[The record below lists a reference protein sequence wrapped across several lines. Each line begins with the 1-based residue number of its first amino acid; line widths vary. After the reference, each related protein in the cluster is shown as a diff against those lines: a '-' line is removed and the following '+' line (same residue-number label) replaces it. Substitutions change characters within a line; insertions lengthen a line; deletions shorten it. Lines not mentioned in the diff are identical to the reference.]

1 MDAPETVLH
10 VAAAVRDAAGVAAR
24 PGAVAVQ
31 GDRILAAGALDDVQR
46 HALERAPDRT
56 IDHGEVLLTPAFVN
70 AHAHLDLTA
79 IGPRAFEGT
88 FLDWVGMVMRERPTS
103 AADIRAAV
111 AAGLRRSQDAGVGWV
126 GDIAGSDEAVLACAL
141 ADDGIRVPG
150 VSWLEVFGIGS
161 RTGAGIESAESRLA
175 TLRAACAGAGE
186 GEVRVDLQP
195 HAPYSAGLALFERA
209 AELGSPST
217 HLAETEAE
225 LEFVASAS
233 GPFRDLLTRLRG
245 DDPMLE
251 GAGTTPVRAFA
262 AALRRSTWVL
272 AHCNYVED
280 ADLDVLAGCPG
291 VVVAYCPIASE
302 YFGHRGH
309 RYRDMLARGI
319 PVALGTDSI
328 LCQPPDE
335 EFPLGILPA
344 CRRLRARDGT
354 DPGTLLTMATVHG
367 ARALGLES
375 GAATLARGAPARF
388 ATLAIDSRYPTD
400 PWLQCLGG

>member
-31 GDRILAAGALDDVQR
+31 GDRILAAGALDDVER
-46 HALERAPDRT
+46 HALVSGLDRT
-56 IDHGEVLLTPAFVN
+56 VDHGEVLLTPAFVN

-79 IGPRAFEGT
+79 IGPRPFEGT

-103 AADIRAAV
+103 AADIHAAV
-111 AAGLRRSQDAGVGWV
+111 TAGLQRSRDAGVGWV
-126 GDIAGSDEAVLACAL
+126 GDIAGSEEAVLARAL

-161 RTGAGIESAESRLA
+161 RIGAGVESAASRLA
-175 TLRAACAGAGE
+175 KLRVACADTPD
-186 GEVRVDLQP
+186 VRVDLQP

-209 AELGSPST
+209 AELGAPST
-217 HLAETEAE
+217 HLAETQAE
-225 LEFVASAS
+225 LEFVAHAS

-262 AALRRSTWVL
+262 AALRRSAWVL
-272 AHCNYVED
+272 AHCNYVD
-280 ADLDVLAGCPG
+280 DGDLDLLAGCPG

-335 EFPLGILPA
+335 DHPLGILPA
-344 CRRLRARDGT
+344 CRRLRARDAT
-354 DPGTLLTMATVHG
+354 DPGTLLEMATVHG
-367 ARALGLES
+367 ARALGLEL

-388 ATLAIDSRYPTD
+388 ATFAIDGRDPTD